1 VPRLDL
7 HHRIEGSLDRPVVVM
22 SNSLATTTR
31 IWDAQVPA
39 LLRDHAVI
47 RYDHPGHGSSPRAVG
62 RYTVADLADDVIA
75 ILDRLGVRRFSFCG
89 LSLGG
94 MVGLHVAAA
103 FPDRVRRLAVCST
116 SARLDAAAFW
126 NERAAVVERDGLDAV
141 AEAATGRWFTPA
153 YARPHPDVVAWAG
166 EMFRSTDPSSY
177 ARFAQLLADVDLTGT
192 LRGIRAP
199 TLVIAGEDDVAI
211 PPAHGEAIAAATP
224 GSSVILVPDAAHLV
238 NVERSEVVADALVR
252 HLADDPTADPRA

>member
-1 VPRLDL
+1 MPRLDL

-31 IWDAQVPA
+31 IWDAQMPA
-39 LLRDHAVI
+39 LLRDLAVI
-47 RYDHPGHGSSPRAVG
+47 RYDHPGHGSSPRAVE
-62 RYTVADLADDVIA
+62 RCTVADLADDVIGM
-75 ILDRLGVRRFSFCG
+75 LDRLGVQRFSFCG

-141 AEAATGRWFTPA
+141 AEAATDRWFTPA
-153 YARPHPDVVAWAG
+153 FARSHPDVVAWAG

-177 ARFAQLLADVDLTGT
+177 ARFAELLAAVDVTGK
-192 LRGIRAP
+192 LGEIRAP

-211 PPAHGEAIAAATP
+211 PPAHGEAIAAAIP
-224 GSSVILVPDAAHLV
+224 RSSMVRVPDAAHLV
-238 NVERSEVVADALVR
+238 NVELPEVVADALVR
-252 HLADDPTADPRA
+252 HLAGDLAADLRT